1 MEIQFVGGAQ
11 QVTGTCLLFKVGDHQ
26 FLLDCGLVQGS
37 ATEEARNLQPFPF
50 DASKIDAMILS
61 SSHLNHSGLLPM
73 LVSEGF
79 KGVVYLHEKTRDQ
92 VRIILKDHGHLN
104 ERCAESENS
113 KRQRK
118 GMLPIRPLYTLQ
130 ESQNAIRLLN
140 VLAYEAW
147 ETILPGVEICLFD
160 AKYFAGSSIVMV
172 KMTEGSHQRTVV
184 YGGQIGDRLS
194 SFEGPEHQHKVD
206 LVLLNSTLG
215 AHLHEDREKSTVKLG
230 EIFSSEQSL
239 SGNVLIP
246 SPTVGRTQE
255 LLALFADYYAGWQLA
270 RWRIVVDHLMATEA
284 KAAYCQNV
292 GVDGEDEEALCADF
306 ELPNLQVT
314 RTVNQSLNINK
325 MRAGTIILS
334 STEMCSSGRIK
345 HHLKHNIWNDKC
357 QVLLLEYQARGSIGR
372 QLYDGEQHIRLWG
385 ETIKVNAKIH
395 SMFTLSG
402 QADREGMA
410 AWFSG
415 FSGRPTVA
423 LIEGEKQG
431 FMSLESRLQ
440 QTSSARIIIPG
451 AGVVVDLG

>member
-11 QVTGTCLLFKVGDHQ
+11 QITGTCLLFKVGDRQ

-61 SSHLNHSGLLPM
+61 SSHLNHSGLLPV

-79 KGVVYLHEKTRDQ
+79 KGSVYLHEKTRDQ

-118 GMLPIRPLYTLQ
+118 AMLPIRPLYTLQ
-130 ESQNAIRLLN
+130 ESQNVIRLFS
-140 VLAYEAW
+140 VVAYEEW
-147 ETILPGVEICLFD
+147 QTILPGVEICLFD
-160 AKYFAGSSIVMV
+160 AKYFAGSSIVMI
-172 KMTEGSHQRTVV
+172 KMTEGSRQRTVV
-184 YGGQIGDRLS
+184 YGGQLGDRS
-194 SFEGPEHQHKVD
+194 AAFEGPEHQFKVD

-215 AHLHEDREKSTVKLG
+215 AHLHEDREKSIVKFG
-230 EIFSSEQSL
+230 EIFSNQASL

-246 SPTVGRTQE
+246 SPTIGRTQD
-255 LLALFADYYAGWQLA
+255 LLALFADYYTGWHLD

-284 KAAYCQNV
+284 KAAYCNSV
-292 GVDGEDEEALCADF
+292 VSDEAAEMDL
-306 ELPNLQVT
+306 ELPNLHVS
-314 RTVNQSLNINK
+314 RTVNQSLNVNK
-325 MRAGTIILS
+325 MRSGTIILA

-345 HHLKHNIWNDKC
+345 HHLKHNIWNEKC

-402 QADREGMA
+402 QADREGMV
-410 AWFSG
+410 AWFSS
-415 FSGRPTVA
+415 FPGRPTVA

-431 FMSLESRLQ
+431 FVSMESRIQ
-440 QTSSARIIIPG
+440 QTSSARIIMPG
-451 AGVVVDLG
+451 AGVIVDLG